1 MFAFLGQKHRFC
13 DFGTR
18 RDFLKV
24 GTLGVGAGAL
34 DLSGLLQARAA
45 SASTSGTIKKGSKA
59 KSAIFV
65 YLPGGPSHIDMWDPK
80 PDAPKEIRGEFV
92 GKETNIPG
100 IRISEH
106 FATQAS
112 MFQHFA
118 AVRGVV
124 SVNEHSDS
132 LVMTGYPEAENRIV
146 NHPSFGS
153 VISRIRGAS
162 EDGIPP
168 FVSLR
173 GLARGTEPGYLGVAH
188 RPFTPDGQGVANL
201 RPNQANLGE
210 RLSKRK
216 DLLNQFDDFRKTSD
230 TSGTAEGMDQ
240 FASRAFEI
248 VTSGTVRKALDLSK
262 EEPKSREK
270 YKGIENFL
278 TARRL
283 IEAGVGCLTLSYG
296 GWDTHQGNFTTLKRQ
311 LPILDRALTNLVS
324 DLHDRGM
331 LDEVAIVVWGE
342 FGRTPK
348 VNGTAGRDHWPSAMN
363 ALLAGGGMKTGQVV
377 GATNAQGEKPRE
389 KGYSAQRILATLYAA
404 LGIDPGQTFVDGFGR
419 PQYILSERDP
429 IHELLA

>member
-1 MFAFLGQKHRFC
+1 MLTFFGQRHRFC
-13 DFGTR
+13 DLGTR
-18 RDFLKV
+18 RDFLRV
-24 GTLGVGAGAL
+24 GALGVGASAVSL
-34 DLSGLLQARAA
+34 SDLLSSRARAGLTKK
-45 SASTSGTIKKGSKA
+45 STKA

-65 YLPGGPSHIDMWDPK
+65 YLPGGPSHVDMWDPK
-80 PDAPKEIRGEFV
+80 PEAPVEIRGEFSAR
-92 GKETNIPG
+92 ETNIPG

-106 FATQAS
+106 FPMQAS

-132 LVMTGYPEAENRIV
+132 LVMTGYSDVENRV
-146 NHPSFGS
+146 LNHPSFGS
-153 VISRIRGAS
+153 VISRIRGS
-162 EDGIPP
+162 NEEGVPQ

-173 GLARGTEPGYLGVAH
+173 GMAKGTEPGYLGVAH
-188 RPFTPDGQGVANL
+188 RPFTPEGPGVANL
-201 RPNQANLGE
+201 RPNQANLGD
-210 RLSKRK
+210 RLQKRK
-216 DLLNQFDDFRKTSD
+216 ELLTQFDGFRKQTD
-230 TSGTAEGMDQ
+230 LTGTADGMDQ

-262 EEPKSREK
+262 EDAKTRDK
-270 YKGIENFL
+270 YKGVENFL

-324 DLHDRGM
+324 DLNERGM
-331 LDEVAIVVWGE
+331 LEEVAIVVWGE

-348 VNGTAGRDHWPSAMN
+348 VNNTAGRDHWPSAMN
-363 ALLAGGGMKTGQVV
+363 ALLAGGGLKTGQVI
-377 GATNAQGEKPRE
+377 GATNSNAEKPKE
-389 KGYSAQRILATLYAA
+389 KGYSAQRVLSTLYHA
-404 LGIDPGQTFVDGFGR
+404 LGIDPALTFLDTFGR
-419 PQYILSERDP
+419 PQHLLHDREP